1 MNASYTRINSL
12 KKLNPKTIGS
22 LKFAQQNST
31 TIATKTLSTYDSTAA
46 INARVANLREYCRGK
61 PEGVKRT
68 PAFRMGW
75 VSRYGKSLGKV
86 DFWTCFTPKCAS
98 TSFSVAVLAATGYIT
113 KDDYGIDDNYLNDKW
128 DKGRNNC
135 AIGNKLC
142 LKKWQ
147 EMPAQLQS
155 LDAESLITNLFVR
168 EPMERLVSAWKD
180 KIHTDGVEKTGEKQY
195 YYDKYTKH
203 ILRRNNPG
211 KILPTKVTDAFKTG
225 TGGIYDAYV
234 ISMCKT
240 SLFHTHSSK
249 SVVRIIK
256 HRAQN
261 ASQNNE
267 LFDCNLES

>member
-1 MNASYTRINSL
+1 MSYTRINSL

-98 TSFSVAVLAATGYIT
+98 TSFSVAVLAATGNIT

-225 TGGIYDAYV
+225 TGGVYDAYV